1 MANVQ
6 NMYIEDLKELKEE
19 DSIQLVGFKLGDEEY
34 AIDVLKIQEIIRLM
48 EITSVPRMEP
58 YILGVI
64 NLRGK
69 VIPVVDL
76 RVRFDLERSDFDKKT
91 RIVVVKFE
99 KEDIGFVVDEV
110 TEVIRIDKSIVEPT
124 PPLVGAVGQEYIL
137 GICKYQDRLIILLD
151 IDRVVY
157 SDDEITSDLRKKF
170 TQGGS
175 SSTILEKDVEESAE
189 VEEDIELEEK
199 SEKIYKEEEADFSK
213 EGLEKS
219 KRGELEEESQE
230 DLTDD
235 IDRLIELELAKRE
248 KETEELL
255 KKKKEEEK
263 NHSETEENMEEDLSN
278 ILNDALNQANSVI
291 SPEAKH
297 VEQEDLDRLI
307 AEELA
312 KREKETE
319 ELLKKKKEREKKKID
334 EDEKGLKED
343 IENSATFQVGK
354 LDKSDNIVIERDSLK
369 ELKELAKKIINGET
383 KDIDVNIK
391 GEIGEL
397 LKLLI
402 DTKNKVDSVEP
413 SVVESNKD
421 VPYVAKTLESVND
434 FTEKAALNLMEAAD
448 NMSNFFADLNEEIGK
463 VEKALKTNDLDDFN
477 RLIKQFED
485 KLQKA
490 EDLGF
495 QILQALEFQDINE
508 QKSRKII
515 KKVEEI
521 GARLGTILGYAKL
534 QNLNSGESNQASQED
549 IDKLLGE
556 FGLS

>member
-6 NMYIEDLKELKEE
+6 NVYIEDLKELREE
-19 DSIQLVGFKLGDEEY
+19 DSVQLVGFRLGEEEY

-48 EITSVPRMEP
+48 EITSVPRMES

-76 RVRFDLERSDFDKKT
+76 RVRFDLERSDFDKRT

-110 TEVIRIDKSIVEPT
+110 TEVIRISKSIVEPT

-137 GICKYQDRLIILLD
+137 GICKYQKRLIILLD
-151 IDRVVY
+151 IDRVIY
-157 SDDEITSDLRKKF
+157 NDENLTSDLRRKF

-175 SSTILEKDVEESAE
+175 SSAATEIEEPETA
-189 VEEDIELEEK
+189 ELEEK
-199 SEKIYKEEEADFSK
+199 YEEIEGRSESY
-213 EGLEKS
+213 
-219 KRGELEEESQE
+219 LEEEYAEEPKNIEREEDKKE

-235 IDRLIELELAKRE
+235 IDRLIELELEKRE

-255 KKKKEEEK
+255 KKKKEDEK
-263 NHSETEENMEEDLSN
+263 NSNSSEGNSEDEALSD
-278 ILNDALNQANSVI
+278 ILDDALNQANSRI
-291 SPEAKH
+291 SQDATH
-297 VEQEDLDRLI
+297 VDQDDLDRLI
-307 AEELA
+307 AEELE

-319 ELLKKKKEREKKKID
+319 ELLKRKKEQEKKKIT
-334 EDEKGLKED
+334 DEKDSPEKELYVF
-343 IENSATFQVGK
+343 E
-354 LDKSDNIVIERDSLK
+354 KSDDVNIDHSDHILVKRDSLK

-383 KDIDVNIK
+383 KDIDMNIK

-397 LKLLI
+397 LRLLI
-402 DTKNKVDSVEP
+402 DTKKKIDILEP
-413 SVVESNKD
+413 SVDDSNKD
-421 VPYVAKTLESVND
+421 VPYIAKTLENVNET
-434 FTEKAALNLMEAAD
+434 TEKAALNLIEAAD
-448 NMSNFFADLNEEIGK
+448 NMSNFFEELNKTTEQI
-463 VEKALKTNDLDDFN
+463 EKALKKNDITAFHKLTD
-477 RLIKQFED
+477 IFED
-485 KLQKA
+485 KLKNT
-490 EDLGF
+490 EELGF

-508 QKSRKII
+508 QKTRKVI

-534 QNLNSGESNQASQED
+534 QIMSNSENKEASQDD

-556 FGLS
+556 FGFN

>member
-1 MANVQ
+1 MADVQ

>member
-1 MANVQ
+1 MADVK

-137 GICKYQDRLIILLD
+137 GICKYRDRLIILLD

-157 SDDEITSDLRKKF
+157 NDDEITSDLRKKF

-175 SSTILEKDVEESAE
+175 SSATVEKE
-189 VEEDIELEEK
+189 VEEPMEVEEEK
-199 SEKIYKEEEADFSK
+199 YEKIDKEEEADFG
-213 EGLEKS
+213 EGDLENAK
-219 KRGELEEESQE
+219 GEELEGESQE

-255 KKKKEEEK
+255 KKKKKEEK
-263 NHSETEENMEEDLSN
+263 KNTETEENVEEDLSH

-297 VEQEDLDRLI
+297 IEQEDLDKLI

-319 ELLKKKKEREKKKID
+319 ELIKRKKEQEKKKID

-343 IENSATFQVGK
+343 IENATTFQDGK

-421 VPYVAKTLESVND
+421 VPYVAKTLESVNE

-463 VEKALKTNDLDDFN
+463 VEKALKRNDLDDFN

-485 KLQKA
+485 KLKKA